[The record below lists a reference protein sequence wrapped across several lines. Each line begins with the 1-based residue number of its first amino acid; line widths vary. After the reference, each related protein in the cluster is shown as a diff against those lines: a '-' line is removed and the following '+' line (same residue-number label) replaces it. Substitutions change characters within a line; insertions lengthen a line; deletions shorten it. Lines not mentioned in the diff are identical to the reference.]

1 MERKQLAPGV
11 CITTLDASKFNRCR
25 ITLHLRFP
33 ARRESATDAAV
44 LALVLERGYAACPDM
59 TALSRRLAE
68 LYGADLGVDLAS
80 AGTDRVLSADIC
92 GIKDAYALAGENL
105 TAAYADIVFGTIFDP
120 YLVDGAFDPE
130 AVRIETETQ
139 ARRLEAEFNSKRLYC
154 VRQARRK
161 FYGDT
166 PAGIEL
172 GAALKNVI
180 ALCAGVCAGMGFG
193 DNTKA
198 LLMTRGLAEVA
209 RLGMALGAHRETFA
223 GLAGVGD
230 LIVTCTS
237 MHSRNR
243 RAGILI
249 GLGVPVQE
257 ARKQVGAVVE
267 GYYAAQSAWE
277 LAQRKNVDMPL
288 TEAAYAVLY
297 EGRDPREALNS
308 LMLRDRTSE
317 AEDAA
322 WAR

>member
-33 ARRESATDAAV
+33 AKRESATDAAV

-172 GAALKNVI
+172 GGSATSRLFRNVREKQSLCYYCGSAAQRATGVMMIDSGVEPGKEQQAEAAFIAELEGLKNGPITQEEVDDCRRGLLSSMDALGDSLAALENWYYGQI
-180 ALCAGVCAGMGFG
+180 
-193 DNTKA
+193 
-198 LLMTRGLAEVA
+198 TRGEPLYPPEYGKVLTSAVSLDEV
-209 RLGMALGAHRETFA
+209 RQTL
-223 GLAGVGD
+223 
-230 LIVTCTS
+230 
-237 MHSRNR
+237 
-243 RAGILI
+243 
-249 GLGVPVQE
+249 
-257 ARKQVGAVVE
+257 
-267 GYYAAQSAWE
+267 QSYSYS
-277 LAQRKNVDMPL
+277 VC
-288 TEAAYAVLY
+288 YAVTA
-297 EGRDPREALNS
+297 EPG
-308 LMLRDRTSE
+308 TQGKGGSE
-317 AEDAA
+317 DVE
-322 WAR
+322 